1 MPISPPSVR
10 VETCCTS
17 PSKTSPSGVRTSTS
31 SLCSAATSAL
41 RRCRGFGGLGDLVDR
56 ALHVEGALGEVV
68 VLAVEDLAEAADG
81 LGDRHVLAGAAGE
94 LFGDEERLRE
104 ETLDLAGPRD
114 RLAVL
119 VGELVDTEDGDDVLE
134 LLVALQDLLD
144 LGR

>member
-1 MPISPPSVR
+1 MPISPTSVR
-10 VETCCTS
+10 LDTCCTS

-41 RRCRGFGGLGDLVDR
+41 RRCRGLGVLGDLIDR

-81 LGDRHVLAGAAGE
+81 LGHRHVLAGAAGE

-104 ETLDLAGPRD
+104 EALDLAGAGD
-114 RLAVL
+114 RLPVL
-119 VGELVDTEDGDDVLE
+119 VGELVDAEDGGDVPE
-134 LLVALQDLLD
+134 LLVALQNL
-144 LGR
+144 